1 MFPDRE
7 IPLVPSLPPG
17 EESADAETLE
27 TWHLALSNAISSD
40 LPHDLLGVWLYPAA
54 GGAAL
59 IAPAAL
65 AADQLTVPLPPDISP
80 ATLGLLEEIIRDAGY
95 LSVMAQVVESGDRAT
110 GLLLFAALPEAIYD
124 DAARAMAGGV
134 ASALAPM
141 FARLARKW
149 GLPAEPAHEGSA
161 EDTVVTSVARM
172 VGSAENPRAFALAL
186 REALAPFVAA
196 EQLEILVPGTSP
208 EQWYR
213 LSGHPGGPLWSDP
226 DLVVTRSRVDLPAL
240 FGVNETLLI
249 ADAGGGSALLPAP
262 ARSIAGVWLE
272 AGGRTAGALLL
283 GAGEPGRYGERDV
296 ALLAAIAPL
305 VAIRVES
312 FVATGN
318 LQIVRTHL
326 ATLRAVPSH
335 LGRLAEVLATT
346 GSSAEATR
354 LFASEAGSV
363 LPFDRLHFALRLAE
377 DDRVAVMA
385 PGETRPLPDLPLTP
399 VAGTGLGRVARG
411 ELANLMV
418 RAERRTD
425 LIVGL
430 RVGGEVI
437 GAMVLTGD
445 ANRFGRGDVEIAQQ
459 LADLVAPH
467 LEILRRAAVAPP
479 PPIPGWKRAPK
490 F

>member
-1 MFPDRE
+1 MSPDRE
-7 IPLVPSLPPG
+7 TPLVPFLLPG

-27 TWHLALSNAISSD
+27 TWYLALSNAVSSD
-40 LPHDLLGVWLYPAA
+40 LPHDLLGVWLYPGT
-54 GGAAL
+54 GGVAL

-65 AADQLTVPLPPDISP
+65 AADQLTVPAPPDISP

-95 LSVMAQVVESGDRAT
+95 PSVIAQVIESDGRAT
-110 GLLLFAALPEAIYD
+110 GLLLFAALREGIYD
-124 DAARAMAGGV
+124 DGTRAMAGGV
-134 ASALAPM
+134 AAALAPM

-149 GLPAEPAHEGSA
+149 GLPDETVHEGRP
-161 EDTVVTSVARM
+161 EDAALGTVARM
-172 VGSAENPRAFALAL
+172 VGAAENPRAFALAL
-186 REALAPFVAA
+186 REALRPFVAA
-196 EQLEILVPGTSP
+196 EEVEILVPGTSP

-226 DLVVTRSRVDLPAL
+226 DLIVTRSRVDLPAL
-240 FGVNETLLI
+240 FGVNETVLI
-249 ADAGGGSALLPAP
+249 AEAGAASALFAAP
-262 ARSIAGVWLE
+262 VRSIAGVWLE
-272 AGGRTAGALLL
+272 VGGRTAGALVV
-283 GAGEPGRYGERDV
+283 GAGDAGRYRERDV

-318 LQIVRTHL
+318 LLIVRSHL

-335 LGRLAEVLATT
+335 LGRLAELLATT
-346 GSSAEATR
+346 VSAAEATR
-354 LFASEAGSV
+354 LFAAEASSV
-363 LPFDRLHFALRLAE
+363 LPFERLHFALRLAE
-377 DDRVAVMA
+377 EDRVAVMA

-467 LEILRRAAVAPP
+467 LELMRRAAVAPP